1 MPGDARARGELTSG
15 VAHRL
20 RRERADR
27 DRFHGRIAGVGSTSG
42 IRVVIG
48 TWATSPLGAFTD
60 AMVETGSGHRV
71 LLAPSDAVVD
81 YVSSTYTFDETR
93 VEPLSCS
100 GDESSW
106 TVRSD
111 SLSLDLTVGSRMP
124 LGWLL
129 RAVPRPLS
137 ASPAW
142 AHVVDPIAR
151 LVLPGVRTVGT
162 AREGRREFYGAADL
176 HRVTAVSGRFDG
188 QDLGDLADIDPP
200 ARFGFSST
208 PSTPSVTEVVTT
220 VVRLPAAAS

>member
-1 MPGDARARGELTSG
+1 MATR
-15 VAHRL
+15 
-20 RRERADR
+20 R
-27 DRFHGRIAGVGSTSG
+27 DRFRGHIVGVGSTSG
-42 IRVVIG
+42 VRVVLG
-48 TWATSPLGAFTD
+48 RWHTTPLGAFSD
-60 AMVETGSGHRV
+60 VMVETDTGHRL
-71 LLAPSDAVVD
+71 LLAPSQDVAD
-81 YVSSTYTFDETR
+81 YVTATYSFDEVR
-93 VEPLSCS
+93 IEPVVCTERDDRWSVTS
-100 GDESSW
+100 P
-106 TVRSD
+106 
-111 SLSLDLTVGSRMP
+111 SLGLEVTVGPRMP

-137 ASPAW
+137 ASPVW

-220 VVRLPAAAS
+220 VVRVSATAS